1 MAGELGVGLGARAFP
16 VAAETQ
22 MSGSWCPGLLLV
34 LEKAEGAGTGPAS
47 VSLVL
52 AQKVKKCLRQHEV
65 GAF

>member
-52 AQKVKKCLRQHEV
+52 A
-65 GAF
+65 